1 MSAIVIWHVDH
12 PFNSSVV
19 AIPAFLRPN
28 LPTDVESGAAPIS
41 RDTLRGIKEGSWIV
55 RNRISRRRILQAGT
69 AGIVGAAL
77 PAAGQSA
84 DQAARPKVPADP
96 TKVQGPLA
104 TDVGGRSPFERP
116 KRVSLGERRTSS
128 LTPLQDLDGIITP
141 SDLHFERHHGGVPA
155 IDPSST
161 RC

>member
-1 MSAIVIWHVDH
+1 MD
-12 PFNSSVV
+12 
-19 AIPAFLRPN
+19 RPK
-28 LPTDVESGAAPIS
+28 S
-41 RDTLRGIKEGSWIV
+41 
-55 RNRISRRRILQAGT
+55 ISRRRILAAGT

-77 PAAGQSA
+77 PIAGQSP

-96 TKVQGPLA
+96 TKVQGPLS

-155 IDPSST
+155 IDPQAVLAADSRHGRSADGLHA
-161 RC
+161 RRSAPLPRQVDDSRDGMLRQRRPRLSP